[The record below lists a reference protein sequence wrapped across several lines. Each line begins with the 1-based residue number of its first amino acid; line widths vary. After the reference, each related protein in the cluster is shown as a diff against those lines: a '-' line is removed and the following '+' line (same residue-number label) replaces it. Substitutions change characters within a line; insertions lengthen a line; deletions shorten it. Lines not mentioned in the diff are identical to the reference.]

1 MWYCRDNVNI
11 QENAQICACVSDG
24 WLIEIMFRPRY
35 LLFLSRIAV
44 WSSEVTFRSR
54 VQCFSRLPST
64 WLDSAKSHGS
74 GAMRSLFNMA
84 GRIYWAKW
92 PCKHTH
98 LHRIKLYD
106 CQHCSKTGGDNIT
119 VFHGG
124 LGVREPAN
132 RESNSPSRCGRAGW
146 SDGTLC
152 NVPSWLCEGAL
163 RFNSVMTSLF
173 SKEYLWL
180 SVKIWFKTDFTSFC
194 WSHGG
199 IVFARLATFKD
210 CVKLDHRYYVVF
222 GFGLG
227 SPFFSC
233 CSQIFQGG
241 KLLVPFSFNCI
252 HWVTHMFTWMFK
264 SSIKVTIFSKS
275 TPTKIGVLSKL

>member
-1 MWYCRDNVNI
+1 MWYCRDNVSI

-24 WLIEIMFRPRY
+24 WLIEIMLRPRY

-74 GAMRSLFNMA
+74 RAMRSLFNMA

-106 CQHCSKTGGDNIT
+106 CQHWSKTGGDNIT

-132 RESNSPSRCGRAGW
+132 RESNSPSRCRRAGW

-173 SKEYLWL
+173 SKEY
-180 SVKIWFKTDFTSFC
+180 
-194 WSHGG
+194 
-199 IVFARLATFKD
+199 
-210 CVKLDHRYYVVF
+210 
-222 GFGLG
+222 
-227 SPFFSC
+227 
-233 CSQIFQGG
+233 
-241 KLLVPFSFNCI
+241 
-252 HWVTHMFTWMFK
+252 
-264 SSIKVTIFSKS
+264 
-275 TPTKIGVLSKL
+275 